1 MDRTQGSTSGALP
14 MLSERLI
21 HTLLNPSAH
30 ARAPGAQCSNTFQ
43 TLLAVTSSVL
53 QGHQHAYGEASVPFT
68 QVILSGTVRDV
79 DYKAHAAHLTTLPGS
94 VRPFPNPPLRILK

>member
-1 MDRTQGSTSGALP
+1 

-21 HTLLNPSAH
+21 HALMNTSAH
-30 ARAPGAQCSNTFQ
+30 ARVPGAQCSNTFQ
-43 TLLAVTSSVL
+43 ILLAATIFAM
-53 QGHQHAYGEASVPFT
+53 QGHQHGEALVSST

-79 DYKAHAAHLTTLPGS
+79 DYKAHAAHLTALPGS

>member
-14 MLSERLI
+14 MLSERLM
-21 HTLLNPSAH
+21 HALMNTSAH
-30 ARAPGAQCSNTFQ
+30 ARVPGAQCCNTFQ
-43 TLLAVTSSVL
+43 TLLAVTTSVL
-53 QGHQHAYGEASVPFT
+53 QGHQHGEASVSSI

-94 VRPFPNPPLRILK
+94 VRPFPSPPLRTLK